1 MDIIYYIQALE
12 EIRKQTTQL
21 QLSICQVLGALKGEQ
36 IKQQRQQEE
45 APQNALQQ
53 DVVGIFTE
61 KEIFSMP
68 KQFRKE
74 FRTNGCTAHVRKKRN
89 GPNSW
94 SYEIRY
100 RKNGYNVCAVAT
112 NLEDCKRKFIEKLK
126 TAAPEEEKECVP
138 TNFNQ
143 FAEYFFENYR
153 KEKVV
158 KETYYNTLTIFR
170 NWIKPHFAG
179 KDIRKVVPAD
189 CKTLLD
195 KIKAE
200 GKGKTADEVY
210 SLMNQTFKMAMA
222 YNLIQRNPLAVIPHT
237 MHEKVSGT
245 PLTKE
250 EEETLLTACKSRYR
264 VVFAIYLY
272 SGIRPG
278 EIYSAKIDG
287 KFLICE
293 NTKQKDHKLRWKK
306 IPISAKLLP
315 FVEQEIAPPKL
326 DYIREEFRR
335 ILPNHS
341 LKDCR
346 KTFSSRCQECG
357 VNRDV
362 VKMWMGHVLGD
373 VLGKHYTAFTD
384 EYMLQEITKINY

>member
-1 MDIIYYIQALE
+1 MEMQDFISELETITNMLSLVIGQMKATIY
-12 EIRKQTTQL
+12 
-21 QLSICQVLGALKGEQ
+21 
-36 IKQQRQQEE
+36 KQQRQQEE

-170 NWIKPHFAG
+170 NWIKPHFAD

-210 SLMNQTFKMAMA
+210 SLMNQTFKMAIA

-250 EEETLLTACKSRYR
+250 EEESLLTACKSRYR
-264 VVFAIYLY
+264 VIFAIYLY

-326 DYIREEFRR
+326 DYIRDEFRR